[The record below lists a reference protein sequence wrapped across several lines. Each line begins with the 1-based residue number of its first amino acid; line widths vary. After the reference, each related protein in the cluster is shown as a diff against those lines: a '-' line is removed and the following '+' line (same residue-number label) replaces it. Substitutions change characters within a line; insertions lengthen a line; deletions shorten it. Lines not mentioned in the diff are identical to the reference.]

1 MKIGIVG
8 AENSHTAAIAKT
20 INVEKLV
27 EGFTVDYVWGET
39 EEFARKAAEAGSIP
53 NIVGDPAEMLGKV
66 DAVIVDHRH
75 PLHHLPAVWA
85 FVERGVPT
93 FVDKPFC
100 YRAEEGR
107 KFLAAAK
114 RHKAP
119 VTSFS
124 VIPHQQTF
132 KDFKASMAALGE
144 IKAGTMYGPCDLE
157 SVYGGVFFYGVHQV
171 EALLEAFGYNVA
183 SVLVAR
189 NGENATGQLLYADG
203 KLVTMNFV
211 KAGVGGFNISAIGD
225 KGIAHQTL
233 TFDANAYLGGIKT
246 FTDMFRTGVEPR
258 PYEQIL
264 KPVQVLEALE
274 KSVASGKV
282 EAVEN

>member
-1 MKIGIVG
+1 MKIGIIG
-8 AENSHTAAIAKT
+8 AENSHSAAIAKT

-27 EGFTVDYVWGET
+27 EGFTVDYIWGET
-39 EEFARKAAEAGSIP
+39 EEFAKKAAEAGGIP
-53 NIVGDPAEMLGKV
+53 AIVKDPAEMLGKI

-75 PLHHLPAVWA
+75 ALHHLPAVWA
-85 FVERGVPT
+85 FMERGVPT

-100 YRAEEGR
+100 YRAAEGK
-107 KFLAAAK
+107 KFLAEAK
-114 RHKAP
+114 KHKTP

-132 KDFKASMAALGE
+132 KDFKASLPGLGE

-171 EALLEAFGYNVA
+171 EASLEAFGYDVT
-183 SVLVAR
+183 SVLVTR

-203 KLVTMNFV
+203 KVVTMNFI
-211 KAGVGGFNISAIGD
+211 KNGVGGFNISAMGD

-246 FTDMFRTGVEPR
+246 FTEMFRSGEEPR

-274 KSVASGKV
+274 KSVASGKIETV
-282 EAVEN
+282 AN